1 MNEQTISFN
10 VEAWMGLT
18 GCSEIQAIIS
28 AASHLNTQNPQA
40 SGFAWAW
47 GVEGP
52 AGDQS
57 VLDYM
62 ETRPGEPGEYE
73 FVYSP
78 EGDLVDEGWVD

>member
-1 MNEQTISFN
+1 MNEQTIAFR
-10 VEAWMGLT
+10 VEDWMGLT
-18 GCSEIQAIIS
+18 GCSAPQAL
-28 AASHLNTQNPQA
+28 AAAESHLDRPQV

-57 VLDYM
+57 VLDFM

-73 FVYSP
+73 FVYSS
-78 EGDLVDEGWVD
+78 EGDLVSEGWVD